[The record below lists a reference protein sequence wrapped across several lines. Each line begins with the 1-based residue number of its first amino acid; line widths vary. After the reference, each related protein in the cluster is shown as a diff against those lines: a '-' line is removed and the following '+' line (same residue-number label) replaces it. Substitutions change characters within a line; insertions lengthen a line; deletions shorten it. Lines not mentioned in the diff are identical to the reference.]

1 MTSELPYFID
11 FDSEKNKNITTLFYN
26 LVDKMLIKK
35 GEIYKNQNENNI
47 EEAKK
52 LENELDELII
62 KFIKTMSNLKLS
74 HNIKYY
80 FK

>member
-80 FK
+80 IK